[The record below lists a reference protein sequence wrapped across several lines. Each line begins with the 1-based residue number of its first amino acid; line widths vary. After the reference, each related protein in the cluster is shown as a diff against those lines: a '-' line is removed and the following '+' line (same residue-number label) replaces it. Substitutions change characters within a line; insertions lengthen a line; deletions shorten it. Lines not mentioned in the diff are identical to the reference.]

1 MNDQLHTLLIRS
13 FDASLDEKERVQL
26 QQALVEPEIRHERDR
41 IVVLR
46 TKIKETAA
54 STFGP
59 FFVQR
64 VLQRLVSVHEE
75 FRRWL
80 LWGYRRVALIGAVIV
95 LLLASYNMSRRDSVS
110 LAAAFAQPEYTLEQ
124 VVRLEVPFK

>member
-13 FDASLDEKERVQL
+13 FDASLDEKEQVQL
-26 QQALVEPEIRHERDR
+26 EQALLEPEIHVERDR
-41 IVVLR
+41 IALLR
-46 TKIKETAA
+46 TIIKETAA
-54 STFGP
+54 SGFEP

-64 VLQRLVSVHEE
+64 LLQRLASAHEE

-80 LWGYRRVALIGAVIV
+80 LWGYRRVALIGAVIM
-95 LLLASYNMSRRDSVS
+95 LLLASYNMSKRDSVS

-124 VVRLEVPFK
+124 VVRLQVPFK

>member
-13 FDASLDEKERVQL
+13 FDASLDEKERIQL

-54 STFGP
+54 SAFGP

-64 VLQRLVSVHEE
+64 VLQRVVSAHEE

-95 LLLASYNMSRRDSVS
+95 LLLASYNMSKRDSIS
-110 LAAAFAQPEYTLEQ
+110 LAAAFAQSEYTFEQ
-124 VVRLEVPFK
+124 VVRLEVPFQ

>member
-1 MNDQLHTLLIRS
+1 MNDQFYSLLIRS
-13 FDASLDEKERVQL
+13 FDDSLDEKERIRL
-26 QQALVEPEIRHERDR
+26 GQALLDSELRVERDH

-54 STFGP
+54 SAFEP

-64 VLQRLVSVHEE
+64 LLQRLASAHEE
-75 FRRWL
+75 FQRWL
-80 LWGYRRVALIGAVIV
+80 LRDYRRVAVAGAVLV
-95 LLLASYNMSRRDSVS
+95 LLLASYNMSKRDSVS

-124 VVRLEVPFK
+124 VLRLEVPFQ

>member
-1 MNDQLHTLLIRS
+1 MNDKLHTLLIRS
-13 FDASLDEKERVQL
+13 FDASLDEKEQVQL
-26 QQALVEPEIRHERDR
+26 QQALVEPEISHERDR
-41 IVVLR
+41 IVLLR

-54 STFGP
+54 SAFGP

-64 VLQRLVSVHEE
+64 VLQRLVSAHEE

-95 LLLASYNMSRRDSVS
+95 LLLASYNMSKHDSVS
-110 LAAAFAQPEYTLEQ
+110 LAAAFAQPEHTLEQ
-124 VVRLEVPFK
+124 VLRLEVPFQ